1 VRRPLP
7 NVLQRALPGTLQ
19 KTLHGLALGLG
30 AGLLAWLLGWAGLLE
45 GWENLTWSW
54 RARALAAPSA
64 ATARVKL
71 IAVDQDSLDWA
82 SRENG
87 LSWPWPRQVYAPI
100 LNFCARA
107 GAKAVALDII
117 FSEPSPLIGDDED
130 LGQALAQA
138 LAVGTPSVGAVML
151 GRATGAATAWPPG
164 WEAKTQPLDG
174 LAGWAQGPGRD
185 LVMPRALLPVE
196 PIARGLTALANVME
210 EPDPDQVVRRVTPLR
225 AFAGHGLL
233 SLGLAGACLP
243 GDCSLAGDK
252 AALVLKSRAVSQTI
266 PLDEQGRAI
275 LRYRGGPGTHQKL
288 SAAAVIR
295 SALLLAEGR
304 PPEIDPAALKDAFVL
319 LGLTAPG
326 LHDLRATPLAALYPG
341 LEVHAT
347 ALDNLLAG
355 DFLRP
360 APGWALG
367 LSALLMGLAGG
378 LAGGL
383 ASRAWQSSLAFL
395 ALAPL
400 PALAGLAAYQAGWWW
415 PVAAPTLAAALA
427 LVGAVVL
434 AFASEG
440 RQRRFIKR
448 AFRHYLSPEVIER
461 LLAEPGRLSLGGER
475 RELTIFFADLQ
486 GFTAIGERLDPHD
499 LAALL
504 NDYLSEMTEEVLAQ
518 GGTLDKY
525 EGDAIVAFWNAPLDQ
540 PDHALRACRA
550 ALGCQARLA
559 RRRADYAAR
568 AGAPLFMR
576 VGVNS
581 GPVVVGNLGSR
592 TRFDYTV
599 LGDAA
604 NLASRLEGANKL
616 FGTGVM
622 VSESTWT
629 QANAALPGGALAGR
643 ELGLLRVKG
652 RAAPV
657 RVYEPLDEQALLEA
671 ASDTKALAAFAQ
683 GLALVRAR
691 NWAAAAG
698 VFAGLAGDPAA
709 AVYAGRCRERV
720 ADPGPDWDGVW
731 ELAWK

>member
-1 VRRPLP
+1 MARPVP
-7 NVLQRALPGTLQ
+7 
-19 KTLHGLALGLG
+19 KTVQGLALGLG

-54 RARALAAPSA
+54 RARALAAPA
-64 ATARVKL
+64 PATARVKL
-71 IAVDQDSLDWA
+71 VAVDQDSLDWA
-82 SRENG
+82 SRVNG

-100 LNFCARA
+100 LGFCARA
-107 GAKAVALDII
+107 GARAVALDII
-117 FSEPSPLIGDDED
+117 FSEPSPLVGDDEE
-130 LGQALAQA
+130 LGRALAA
-138 LAVGTPSVGAVML
+138 GAPCVGAVML
-151 GRATGAATAWPPG
+151 GQATGAATAWPAG
-164 WEAKTQPLDG
+164 WEAKALPLTG
-174 LAGWAQGPGRD
+174 LAGWAAGPGRD
-185 LVMPRALLPVE
+185 LAMPRALMPVE
-196 PIARGLTALANVME
+196 PVARGARALANVME

-225 AFAGHGLL
+225 AFAGRGLL

-243 GDCSLAGDK
+243 GECLPAWGEAG
-252 AALVLKSRAVSQTI
+252 LVLDGRVA
-266 PLDEQGRAI
+266 PLDEAGRAI

-295 SALLLAEGR
+295 SELLLAEGR
-304 PPEIDPAALKDAFVL
+304 PPEIDPALLRDAFVL
-319 LGLTAPG
+319 VGLTAPG
-326 LHDLRATPLAALYPG
+326 LHDLRATPVAPLHPG
-341 LEVHAT
+341 VEVHAT

-355 DFLRP
+355 DFIRP
-360 APGWALG
+360 APAWALG
-367 LSALLMGLAGG
+367 VSVLLLGLAGG
-378 LAGGL
+378 LLGGL
-383 ASRAWQSSLAFL
+383 ATRAWQSSLAFL
-395 ALAPL
+395 ALTPL
-400 PALAGLAAYQAGWWW
+400 PALAGLAAYQVGWWW
-415 PVAAPTLAAALA
+415 PVAAPTLAGALA

-486 GFTAIGERLDPHD
+486 GFTAIGERLDPHA

-504 NDYLSEMTEEVLAQ
+504 NDYLTEMTEEVLAQ

-540 PDHALRACRA
+540 ADHASRAVRA
-550 ALGCQARLA
+550 ALACQERLA
-559 RRRADYAAR
+559 RRRDEYAAR

-576 VGVNS
+576 IGVNS

-616 FGTGVM
+616 FGTAVM
-622 VSESTWT
+622 VAESTWT
-629 QANAALPGGALAGR
+629 AAGGGAAGGPAGR

-657 RVYEPLDEQALLEA
+657 KVFEPLAPGAADAAAL
-671 ASDTKALAAFAQ
+671 TAFAQ

-691 NWAAAAG
+691 RWAEAG
-698 VFAGLAGDPAA
+698 AVFAALADKDPAA
-709 AVYAGRCRERV
+709 AVYARRCRELM
-720 ADPGPDWDGVW
+720 ADPARDWDGVW
-731 ELAWK
+731 ELDWK

>member
-1 VRRPLP
+1 MARPVP
-7 NVLQRALPGTLQ
+7 KTLQ
-19 KTLHGLALGLG
+19 GLALGLV

-54 RARALAAPSA
+54 RARALAAPSP
-64 ATARVKL
+64 ATAQIKL

-87 LSWPWPRQVYAPI
+87 LSWPWPRQVYVPI
-100 LNFCARA
+100 LDFCARA
-107 GAKAVALDII
+107 RAKAVALDII
-117 FSEPSPLIGDDED
+117 FSEPSPLAGDDEE
-130 LGQALAQA
+130 LGRALAA
-138 LAVGTPSVGAVML
+138 GPPSVGAVML
-151 GRATGAATAWPPG
+151 GRTTGADRVWPAG
-164 WEAKTQPLDG
+164 WEAKTLPLEGPAGLAG
-174 LAGWAQGPGRD
+174 LAGWAEGPGRA
-185 LVMPRALLPVE
+185 LAMPRALMPVE
-196 PIARGLTALANVME
+196 PIARGVSALANVME

-225 AFAGHGLL
+225 SFAGRGLL

-243 GDCSLAGDK
+243 GDCAPAWGEAG
-252 AALVLKSRAVSQTI
+252 LVIGGRAI
-266 PLDEQGRAI
+266 PLDEAGRAI
-275 LRYRGGPGTHQKL
+275 LRYRGGPGVHQKF

-295 SALLLAEGR
+295 SALLLASGQ
-304 PPEIDPAALKDAFVL
+304 PPEIDPALLKDAYVL
-319 LGLTAPG
+319 VGFTAPG
-326 LHDLRATPLAALYPG
+326 LHDLRATPLASLYPG

-360 APGWALG
+360 APDWALA
-367 LSALLMGLAGG
+367 LSALLLGLAGG

-395 ALAPL
+395 ALTPL

-415 PVAAPTLAAALA
+415 PVAAPTLAAVLA
-427 LVGAVVL
+427 LLGAVVL
-434 AFASEG
+434 SFASEG

-504 NDYLSEMTEEVLAQ
+504 NDYLTEMTEEVLAQ

-540 PDHALRACRA
+540 PDHAYRACRA
-550 ALGCQARLA
+550 ALACQARLA
-559 RRRADYAAR
+559 RRRSDYAAR

-576 VGVNS
+576 IGVNS

-616 FGTGVM
+616 FGTWVM

-629 QANAALPGGALAGR
+629 QAGGGRAGQLAGR

-657 RVYEPLDEQALLEA
+657 RVYEPLDPQG
-671 ASDTKALAAFAQ
+671 ASDAPALAAFAQ

-691 NWAAAAG
+691 RWAEAAAA
-698 VFAGLAGDPAA
+698 FAGLEEKDPAA
-709 AVYAGRCRERV
+709 AVYAGRCRELA
-720 ADPGPDWDGVW
+720 ADPAQDWDGVW